1 MDENLGEQLRGNLQ
15 SIQET
20 IRQTALDSGRRPGDL
35 ELVVVTKEKNAVVVK
50 ELAELGI
57 HQIGESY
64 LKEARFKMEL
74 LEKYP
79 ITWHMIGYI
88 QSGKAKQV
96 AGLFDVVH
104 SVDRLDLA
112 RKLAEGA
119 EAYGKTLPI
128 FLECNVSGEES
139 KHGWKAWDVS
149 RWDELAE
156 KMAPV
161 FSLDHLN
168 VLGLMTMAPYFQDPG
183 KARPSFKRLSR
194 LSAYLRE
201 QFPGLLQEK
210 LSMGMSGDYQVA
222 IEEGATHL
230 RIGSKI
236 VGTRS

>member
-1 MDENLGEQLRGNLQ
+1 MDDNLGQQLRDNLQ
-15 SIQET
+15 HIQET
-20 IRQTALDSGRRPGDL
+20 VRHTALESGRSPDDL
-35 ELVVVTKEKNAVVVK
+35 ELVVVTKEKNAVLIK
-50 ELAELGI
+50 ELAELGV

-74 LEKYP
+74 LEKYA

-119 EAYGKTLPI
+119 EAYGKNLPI

-139 KHGWKAWDVS
+139 KHGWEAWDDS

-161 FSLDHLN
+161 FALDQLD
-168 VLGLMTMAPYFQDPG
+168 VLGLMTMAPYFQDPE
-183 KARPSFKRLSR
+183 KARPFFSR
-194 LSAYLRE
+194 LSCLSEYLRE
-201 QFPGLLQEK
+201 QFPGGLQDK